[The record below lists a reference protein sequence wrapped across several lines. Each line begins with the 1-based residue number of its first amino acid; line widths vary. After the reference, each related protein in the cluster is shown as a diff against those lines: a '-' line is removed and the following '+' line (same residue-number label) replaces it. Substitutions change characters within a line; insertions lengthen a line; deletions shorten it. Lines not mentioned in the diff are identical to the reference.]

1 MTTYIEIDIPVYR
14 ADRYEQLE
22 RTGRVKVSSNIAT
35 LPEGDL
41 AKEYEKLKKEIEI
54 LIADTNSRTRL
65 AADVSTLEDEFLWK
79 SQTLKNLVRDIERA
93 TEHYNTLLAFLKTVG
108 VDGKQSRFT
117 IATDFLLSP
126 TSEVEVSATQ
136 KYSSEF

>member
-1 MTTYIEIDIPVYR
+1 MTTYLEIDIPVYR

-22 RTGRVKVSSNIAT
+22 KAGRVKVSSHITT
-35 LPEGDL
+35 LEEGDL
-41 AKEYEKLKKEIEI
+41 TKEYERLKKEIEI
-54 LIADTNSRTRL
+54 LLADTNSRTRL
-65 AADVSTLEDEFLWK
+65 AADVSTLEDEIRWK
-79 SQTLKNLVRDIERA
+79 SQTLKNLMRDIEKA
-93 TEHYNTLLAFLKTVG
+93 TEHYNTLLAFLKAVG